1 MVTSVTTTMLLPLL
15 CLLLLS
21 TQLGVTLLVKSVL
34 LLLLG
39 EPNNDVDSHNI
50 TAIQHSSNNLQQLIP
65 GTYDLESSSNF
76 DNYLQEMGVSYFL
89 RQLAML
95 AQPQVTFSKNC
106 TQEGMIVNMSSCVW
120 SIYTD
125 AGIKTHQILFTLGE
139 EVTKT
144 RRG

>member
-1 MVTSVTTTMLLPLL
+1 MVTSVTPTMLLPLL

-39 EPNNDVDSHNI
+39 EPHNDVDSHRNI
-50 TAIQHSSNNLQQLIP
+50 TTIQHSSNVLQQLIP

-144 RRG
+144 R